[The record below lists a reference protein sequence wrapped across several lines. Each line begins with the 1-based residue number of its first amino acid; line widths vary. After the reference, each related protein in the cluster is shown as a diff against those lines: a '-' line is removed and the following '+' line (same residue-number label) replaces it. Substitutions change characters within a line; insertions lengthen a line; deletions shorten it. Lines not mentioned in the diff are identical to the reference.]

1 MRDRHPP
8 FMIQRAA
15 SHAFGNT
22 ALSAIGLSV
31 AKHAVGHPGLTGV
44 ALVEDGIDAFAI
56 RSRLIAAAERS
67 IDLQYY
73 IWRDDLTGNLL
84 LEDLRRAAARGVR
97 VRLLVD
103 DNGIPGLDRK
113 LRWLASDR
121 NFEIRIS
128 IRFETDTSSR
138 SISCWISTASIAGCI
153 RKALQSTIR

>member
-1 MRDRHPP
+1 
-8 FMIQRAA
+8 MIQRAA

-73 IWRDDLTGNLL
+73 IWRDDRKRPADAVVGNRQLSACVL
-84 LEDLRRAAARGVR
+84 GLPYD
-97 VRLLVD
+97 RLWVD
-103 DNGIPGLDRK
+103 G
-113 LRWLASDR
+113 
-121 NFEIRIS
+121 
-128 IRFETDTSSR
+128 
-138 SISCWISTASIAGCI
+138 
-153 RKALQSTIR
+153 

>member
-113 LRWLASDR
+113 LRWLASHR
-121 NFEIRIS
+121 NFEIRIFNPF
-128 IRFETDTSSR
+128 RNRHF
-138 SISCWISTASIAGCI
+138 
-153 RKALQSTIR
+153 

>member
-1 MRDRHPP
+1 
-8 FMIQRAA
+8 MIQRAA

-113 LRWLASDR
+113 LRWLALSL
-121 NFEIRIS
+121 IHI
-128 IRFETDTSSR
+128 
-138 SISCWISTASIAGCI
+138 
-153 RKALQSTIR
+153 